1 MFFGQRL
8 AHLLLEPN
16 DQPLG
21 IHAPRASAAAPFST
35 LATAQRL
42 LERSQTMHMRH
53 RRRAG
58 MQPTALLLQGPDQN
72 FVEQFLIPQIEC
84 RRIVRR
90 VLLSPI
96 GKIRARRLQSFISLD
111 VAISIPLRPGSIRM
125 HSEKVNWHNNVNLPP
140 EPRMYIRGYCD
151 V

>member
-1 MFFGQRL
+1 
-8 AHLLLEPN
+8 
-16 DQPLG
+16 
-21 IHAPRASAAAPFST
+21 
-35 LATAQRL
+35 
-42 LERSQTMHMRH
+42 MHMRH